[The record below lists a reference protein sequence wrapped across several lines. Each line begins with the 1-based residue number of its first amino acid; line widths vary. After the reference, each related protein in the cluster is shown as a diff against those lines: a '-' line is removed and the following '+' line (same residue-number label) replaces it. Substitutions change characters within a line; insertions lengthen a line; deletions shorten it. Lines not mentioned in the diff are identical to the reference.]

1 MLHILGQ
8 AMPQGASEQKQVQTL
23 LTLLGPRL
31 IPSPCSS
38 FEAFLIA
45 CHMYASHVLAHRSTA
60 TNPSTTTTTA
70 IATTAATT
78 ATATTAATTATA
90 IDQSSRGVAEF
101 CRSSNISIVQQ
112 HHLSLC
118 V

>member
-60 TNPSTTTTTA
+60 TNPSTNPSTTTTTA
-70 IATTAATT
+70 I
-78 ATATTAATTATA
+78 ATTAATTATA